1 MDLLRP
7 GLTIHLVVE
16 LDTIREKIDVR
27 SSTIYDILGKEFII
41 AQPDYRLSPARIKNN
56 LTVSYLAREKGIFV
70 RYGFRAEIVK
80 FLSDY
85 QLSSS
90 LNAPAIVVVPK
101 SAPKSYNLRFNYRIE
116 PPSSFPITLSF
127 YGHAVSI
134 INISLRGALITIPRD
149 MESAFEA
156 GNIEKM
162 TLTID
167 DQSYD
172 IEVIIKRQ
180 SLPDDLRGGKK
191 LKYIAVQFF
200 TRNVEME
207 FELWRKIIDVQR
219 ELLAKGLEP

>member
-1 MDLLRP
+1 MDLPKP

-16 LDTIREKIDVR
+16 IDTIREKIDVR
-27 SSTIYDILGKEFII
+27 SSTIYDIAGKELVI

-56 LTVSYLAREKGIFV
+56 VTVSYLGREKGIFV

-80 FLSDY
+80 FLTDY

-90 LNAPAIVVVPK
+90 LTVPAIIIVPK
-101 SAPKSYNLRFNYRIE
+101 SAAKPFNLRFNYRIE
-116 PPSSFPITLSF
+116 PPSSFPIGLSF
-127 YGHAVSI
+127 YDHPLTI
-134 INISLRGALITIPRD
+134 INISLRGALITTPRD
-149 MESAFEA
+149 IETTFEM
-156 GNIEKM
+156 GSIEKM

-167 DQSYD
+167 DQIYA
-172 IEVIIKRQ
+172 IEVIIKRV
-180 SLPDDLRGGKK
+180 SLPDDFRGGKK

-207 FELWRKIIDVQR
+207 FLLWRKIIDVQR

>member
-1 MDLLRP
+1 MDFPKP

-16 LDTIREKIDVR
+16 IDTIREKIDVR
-27 SSTIYDILGKEFII
+27 SSTIYDILGKEFVI
-41 AQPDYRLSPARIKNN
+41 AQPDYRLSPARIKNKV
-56 LTVSYLAREKGIFV
+56 TISYLEREKGIFV
-70 RYGFRAEIVK
+70 RYGFLAEIVK
-80 FLSDY
+80 FITEY

-90 LNAPAIVVVPK
+90 LTAPAIVVVPK
-101 SAPKSYNLRFNYRIE
+101 STPKPYNLRFNYRIE
-116 PPSSFPITLSF
+116 PPSSFPINLSF
-127 YGHAVSI
+127 YGHPVTI

-149 MESAFEA
+149 IESAFEV

-162 TLTID
+162 TMTID

-172 IEVIIKRQ
+172 IEVIIKRLT
-180 SLPDDLRGGKK
+180 LPDDFRGGKK

-207 FELWRKIIDVQR
+207 FDLWRKIIDVQR

>member
-16 LDTIREKIDVR
+16 IDTIREKIDVR
-27 SSTIYDILGKEFII
+27 SSTIYDILGKECII
-41 AQPDYRLSPARIKNN
+41 AQPDFRLSPARVKNN
-56 LTVSYLAREKGIFV
+56 LTLSYLAREKGVFV

-80 FLSDY
+80 FLSEY

-90 LNAPAIVVVPK
+90 LTVPAVVVVPK
-101 SAPKSYNLRFNYRIE
+101 STPSPYNLRFNYRIE
-116 PPSSFPITLSF
+116 PPSSFPINLSF
-127 YGHAVSI
+127 YGHPVAI

-149 MESAFEA
+149 IESAFEA

-162 TLTID
+162 TLTIE

-172 IEVIIKRQ
+172 IEVIIKRVT
-180 SLPDDLRGGKK
+180 LPDDLRGGKK
-191 LKYIAVQFF
+191 LKFIALQFF
-200 TRNVEME
+200 SRNVEME
-207 FELWRKIIDVQR
+207 FDLWRKIIDVQR